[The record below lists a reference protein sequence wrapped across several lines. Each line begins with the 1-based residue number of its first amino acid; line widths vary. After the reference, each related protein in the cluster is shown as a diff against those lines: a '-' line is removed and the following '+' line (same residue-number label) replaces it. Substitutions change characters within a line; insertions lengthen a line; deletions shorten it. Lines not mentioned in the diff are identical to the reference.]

1 MSITGHRTLA
11 EVERYTRAAE
21 QERLAR
27 QAIKRQ
33 SESRSGKPNLDE
45 VANQENDIEIAS
57 VIDRLALPRETV
69 EPVKKARQI

>member
-1 MSITGHRTLA
+1 LA

-33 SESRSGKPNLDE
+33 SENKSGKLELDE
-45 VANQENDIEIAS
+45 VANTTDELLKINSLINNM
-57 VIDRLALPRETV
+57 ALPRGL
-69 EPVKKARQI
+69 EPLFSP